1 MASIHRLSL
10 TITGC
15 HSHNYIWWTVINIFY
30 LNCSN
35 QITVPTAYHRGIPV
49 LRVHYWASRHLLG
62 FVDLDLG
69 SSPGWW
75 AATVATY
82 CPSRPGELPKFI
94 SSKPCEWRAA
104 QQCTSSWRPTSVLL
118 SNESIFHRV
127 QSHNIQYI
135 HTNVSHWG
143 KVPHFR
149 ELYRVT
155 KVLGDTDY
163 VDIKMRVA
171 ST

>member
-1 MASIHRLSL
+1 MALIHRLSL

-15 HSHNYIWWTVINIFY
+15 HSHNYIWWNVINIFY

-82 CPSRPGELPKFI
+82 CPSRPGNYPNLFLRNLANDGP
-94 SSKPCEWRAA
+94 PN
-104 QQCTSSWRPTSVLL
+104 SVLPHGDRPRCYCL
-118 SNESIFHRV
+118 TNQFFTVSNLTISNISIPM
-127 QSHNIQYI
+127 S
-135 HTNVSHWG
+135 
-143 KVPHFR
+143 
-149 ELYRVT
+149 VT
-155 KVLGDTDY
+155 GEKSLILGNCTGWQKY
-163 VDIKMRVA
+163 
-171 ST
+171 